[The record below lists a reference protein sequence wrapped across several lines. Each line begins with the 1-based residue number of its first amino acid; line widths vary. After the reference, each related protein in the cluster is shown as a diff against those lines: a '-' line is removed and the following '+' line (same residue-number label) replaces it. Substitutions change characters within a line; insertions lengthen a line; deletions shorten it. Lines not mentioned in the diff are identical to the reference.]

1 MRTFEGIRV
10 VDFTQAIAGPFATY
24 QLALMGA
31 DVVKLEQPGIGDQ
44 GRQMYPLDKT
54 NREAG
59 YSAIFLSAN
68 AGKRSMTIDL
78 KNPEAAE
85 IVRRLVEVPMSWSRT
100 LKLGPWISSAMVGIS
115 LGNGIRN

>member
-54 NREAG
+54 NG
-59 YSAIFLSAN
+59 
-68 AGKRSMTIDL
+68 
-78 KNPEAAE
+78 
-85 IVRRLVEVPMSWSRT
+85 RLVTPQYSSLLMPAS
-100 LKLGPWISSAMVGIS
+100 GP
-115 LGNGIRN
+115 